1 MGLNEV
7 FAAGVRGAS
16 AKGAELLGKPVEFA
30 LKGVQQGGWD
40 LAASLKDFTL
50 AIPVSYGGEV
60 SGNGIVLMDSRYA
73 ALVAELM
80 FENDPA
86 ELPAELTELQKA
98 AAAEAL
104 AQMISALG
112 ENAGKAAKRSVSL
125 SAGEITLLAGDGV
138 SVARGVVKEDRIVIM
153 DCELVIGSHPPSRL
167 VHILPSSLGDILGS
181 EKAGGA
187 AGPELTLG
195 TAQPAGPGGGQRAQA
210 VQFGTF
216 GGPGGAEVPSQGNL
230 DLLLDVPLD
239 ITAELGRTTRRVRD
253 VLAMGPGSIIELDK
267 MAGEPVDLLVNGK
280 PIAKGEVVVIDEN
293 FAVRIVEILA
303 RDERLTGGL

>member
-1 MGLNEV
+1 LNEV

-16 AKGAELLGKPVEFA
+16 AKGTELLGKPVEIA

-40 LAASLKDFTL
+40 VAASLKEFTL
-50 AIPVSYGGEV
+50 AIPVSYGADV
-60 SGNGIVLMDSRYA
+60 SGSGIVLMDARYA

-104 AQMISALG
+104 AQMISAMG
-112 ENAGKAAKRSVSL
+112 ESAGRAAKRSVSL
-125 SAGEITLLAGDGV
+125 AAGDLTILAGDGV
-138 SVARGVVKEDRIVIM
+138 SAARGVIKEDRIAIV
-153 DCELVIGSHPPSRL
+153 DCELRIGSHPPSRL
-167 VHILPSSLGDILGS
+167 AHLLPSSLGDLLGS
-181 EKAGGA
+181 EKAGGT
-187 AGPELTLG
+187 AGPDLTLG
-195 TAQPAGPGGGQRAQA
+195 AAQPAGPGGGQRVQA

-216 GGPGGAEVPSQGNL
+216 GGGGSSDAPSQGNL

-253 VLAMGPGSIIELDK
+253 VLAMGPGSIVELDK

-293 FAVRIVEILA
+293 FAIRIIEILA